1 MNSVEK
7 VLNLCK
13 ERKIAVSKL
22 EKECGFA
29 NGYIRQLKKG
39 TFPTDRLQKIADYF
53 GLPLEYFLDKK
64 EAPTEVSADQELTE
78 LLETLKNRPDMRLL
92 FNLASTATPEDVMRA
107 VKIIE
112 ALKEE

>member
-39 TFPTDRLQKIADYF
+39 TFPTERLLKIAGF
-53 GLPLEYFLDKK
+53 FSLPIEYFYDDREPQL
-64 EAPTEVSADQELTE
+64 SADPELDE
-78 LLETLKNRPDMRLL
+78 LLEQLKNRPECRML
-92 FNLASTATPEDVMRA
+92 FKLAADATADDVRQA
-107 VKIIE
+107 VRIIE
-112 ALKEE
+112 AIRRKD

>member
-13 ERKIAVSKL
+13 ERKIAISKL

-39 TFPTDRLQKIADYF
+39 TFTMERLLKIAGFF
-53 GLPLEYFLDKK
+53 GLPIEYFYDDREYLPSTDPELD
-64 EAPTEVSADQELTE
+64 Q
-78 LLETLKNRPDMRLL
+78 LLEQLKNRPECRML
-92 FNLASTATPEDVMRA
+92 FKLAADATADDVRQA
-107 VKIIE
+107 VRIIE
-112 ALKEE
+112 AIRRKE